1 MKYYIGYFNKPWD
14 ESEFTVICATPNRD
28 AADFILKRYKDS
40 AADTGITSP
49 DTYVM
54 LTAAETMDLKL
65 IF

>member
-14 ESEFTVICATPNRD
+14 MAEFTVICATPNKYS
-28 AADFILKRYKDS
+28 ADFIFSKYKEHDLE
-40 AADTGITSP
+40 G

-54 LTAAETMDLKL
+54 LSADEIMDKRL